1 MNGINYD
8 TTKPFVQVCSNA
20 DTSNKNTFTTFVKGG
35 KKDDNLLL
43 GIDELQAESPINYVL
58 DNQYGCEK
66 GLKEA
71 RSIQISQ
78 PGINFSGGYGWI
90 AEKGWLVDN
99 DSSLR
104 QNKDRLTNPNI
115 KNQLTERLTLTNP
128 SLVKGYFDVDIE
140 SVIQPGNFTTEQKPC
155 GSFSGV
161 STLDKSLTPMVPK
174 LKKEVQDPI
183 HIIPE
188 NSKND
193 WVRGGLPTRQMIRN
207 NDYLRRYQEKTF
219 KN

>member
-1 MNGINYD
+1 MNQINYD
-8 TTKPFVQVCSNA
+8 VSKPYVKICTDQETKDKNMF
-20 DTSNKNTFTTFVKGG
+20 TSFVKAG
-35 KKDDNLLL
+35 KKDDNLIL
-43 GIDELQAESPINYVL
+43 GIDELQAETPVNYIL

-71 RSIQISQ
+71 RSIQTSQ

-104 QNKDRLTNPNI
+104 QNKDRLTNLNE
-115 KNQLTERLTLTNP
+115 KNQLFERLTLTNP
-128 SLVKGYFDVDIE
+128 NLVKGYYDVDVE
-140 SVIQPGNFTTEQKPC
+140 SVIQPGNFTTEQRPC
-155 GSFSGV
+155 GPLSGV
-161 STLDKSLTPMVPK
+161 STLDKTLTPMVPK

-188 NSKND
+188 NSKID
-193 WVRGGLPTRQMIRN
+193 WVRGGLPTRQMIKN
-207 NDYLRRYQEKTF
+207 DDYLRRYQEKTF
-219 KN
+219 

>member
-1 MNGINYD
+1 MNQINYD
-8 TTKPFVQVCSNA
+8 VSKPYVKICTDQETKDKNMF
-20 DTSNKNTFTTFVKGG
+20 TSFVKAG
-35 KKDDNLLL
+35 KKDDNLIL
-43 GIDELQAESPINYVL
+43 GIDELQAETPVNYIL

-71 RSIQISQ
+71 RSIQTSQ

-104 QNKDRLTNPNI
+104 QNKDRLTNLNE
-115 KNQLTERLTLTNP
+115 KNQLFERLTLTNP
-128 SLVKGYFDVDIE
+128 NLVKGYYDVDVE
-140 SVIQPGNFTTEQKPC
+140 SVIQPGNFTTEQRPC
-155 GSFSGV
+155 GPLSGV
-161 STLDKSLTPMVPK
+161 STLDKTLTPMVPK

-188 NSKND
+188 NSKID
-193 WVRGGLPTRQMIRN
+193 WVRGGLPTRQMIKN
-207 NDYLRRYQEKTF
+207 EDYFRRYQEKTF
-219 KN
+219 